1 MEKTQI
7 AISENTL
14 KRVYGFAISRFSP
27 SFATLNA
34 LSVYCGYES
43 WEVFGKT
50 QPKPLFDI
58 NVAANL
64 VNEPLV
70 AALLDTP
77 IPTVIFKTNAPDFTI
92 IAYNQAYQEA
102 TFTQKRDVKGL
113 TLWEAFNPAKAGGSG
128 PTLLLEAFHE
138 AVYTQQA
145 VQVGPLHYNIPS
157 AIPNISELS
166 WWDIKVVP
174 VIYDGFA
181 SYLLVNTHNI
191 TDKVLHQDAIE
202 EAIIK
207 ELTMTE
213 NLAATN
219 VKLSA
224 ANKKLADSHSDLL
237 NAKQQLEELNI
248 NLENRV
254 FERTKKLFESEA
266 KQRKLIDNAPVAI
279 AVLRGPEHTIETA
292 NKKIIDYWGKNNDV
306 LNKPLAVALPELEGQ
321 PFIEILSEVRETGVP
336 YINTELRAFLV
347 YNGVFQPR
355 YYDMVYQPVQYQ
367 QGVTD
372 SIYIVAV
379 DITEHVIARK
389 KLEESE
395 SMLRLAVTAANIG
408 TWSFH
413 PKEKIISYNS
423 IFAEILGW
431 DRDEPLTYET
441 ALGQVTDEYRD
452 KIAQYVEAAI
462 ADGGEYDFTY
472 TQKRFN
478 DGKLIWLRSTGRITQ
493 DGRLDDY
500 VFSGII
506 REIPDKGIEG

>member
-1 MEKTQI
+1 
-7 AISENTL
+7 
-14 KRVYGFAISRFSP
+14 
-27 SFATLNA
+27 
-34 LSVYCGYES
+34 
-43 WEVFGKT
+43 
-50 QPKPLFDI
+50 
-58 NVAANL
+58 
-64 VNEPLV
+64 
-70 AALLDTP
+70 
-77 IPTVIFKTNAPDFTI
+77 
-92 IAYNQAYQEA
+92 
-102 TFTQKRDVKGL
+102 
-113 TLWEAFNPAKAGGSG
+113 
-128 PTLLLEAFHE
+128 
-138 AVYTQQA
+138 
-145 VQVGPLHYNIPS
+145 
-157 AIPNISELS
+157 
-166 WWDIKVVP
+166 
-174 VIYDGFA
+174 
-181 SYLLVNTHNI
+181 LVNTHNI

-413 PKEKIISYNS
+413 PKEKIISYNP

-431 DRDEPLTYET
+431 DSDEPLTYEM
-441 ALGQVTDEYRD
+441 ALSQVTDEFRE
-452 KIAQYVEAAI
+452 KIAQYVEDAI

-493 DGRLDDY
+493 DGKLDDY

-506 REIPDKGIEG
+506 REIADKDNS